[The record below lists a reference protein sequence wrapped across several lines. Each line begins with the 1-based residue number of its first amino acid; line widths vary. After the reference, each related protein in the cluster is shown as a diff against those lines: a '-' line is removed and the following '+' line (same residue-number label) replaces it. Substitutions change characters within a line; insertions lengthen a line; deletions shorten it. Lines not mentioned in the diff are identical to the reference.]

1 MTDQPASPLDQ
12 TFWKEKGGDAWLQL
26 QGLMERLYLPISEA
40 ILDRL
45 NPSAGSRVL
54 DVGCGGGAT
63 TLDLARRLGPD
74 GQAVGVDISQPLLDS
89 ACGQATAAGV
99 DNIEFVQADA
109 QQHDF
114 GPGSF
119 DAVISRFGVMFFSD
133 PDAAFANLRRATK
146 GGGAMVLA
154 CWRRAEDNPLALLP
168 VEAAAPL
175 LPEPPQVTTDGP
187 GRFAFRDPDHVRGIL
202 TRSGWREIDIAPLDV
217 STPLDFDEAMAL
229 STRLGVLATV
239 LPGLDDRLRA
249 QICEAVAAQ
258 LRDHVQDGVIPMSA
272 ACWLVSARA

>member
-1 MTDQPASPLDQ
+1 MTDHPAPPLDHA
-12 TFWKEKGGDAWLQL
+12 FWAQKGGDAWLQL
-26 QGLMERLYLPISEA
+26 QGLMERLYLPISDA

-45 NPSAGSRVL
+45 DPPAGARIL

-63 TLDLARRLGPD
+63 TLALARRLGPD
-74 GQAVGVDISQPLLDS
+74 GQAVGVDISQSLLDS
-89 ACGQATAAGV
+89 ARRQASAAGV
-99 DNIEFVQADA
+99 DNVEFVQADA

-114 GPGSF
+114 HRNSF
-119 DAVISRFGVMFFSD
+119 DAIISRFGVMFFSD
-133 PDAAFANLRRATK
+133 PDAAFANLRRATRY
-146 GGGAMVLA
+146 GGILVMV

-168 VEAAAPL
+168 ADAAAPL
-175 LPEPPQVTTDGP
+175 LSEPPQVTTEGP

-202 TRSGWREIDIAPLDV
+202 TRSGWRDIDITPLDV

-249 QICEAVAAQ
+249 QICEAVAAR
-258 LRDHVQDGVIPMSA
+258 LSDHVQDGVIPMSA
-272 ACWLVSARA
+272 ACWMIVAQA

>member
-12 TFWKEKGGDAWLQL
+12 TFWKQTGGDAWLQL
-26 QGLMERLYLPISEA
+26 QGLMERLYLPISDA

-45 NPSAGSRVL
+45 DPPAGARVL

-63 TLDLARRLGPD
+63 TLALARRLGPD
-74 GQAVGVDISQPLLDS
+74 GQAVGVDISEALLDS
-89 ACGQATAAGV
+89 ARRQATAAGV
-99 DNIEFVQADA
+99 ENIEFVQADA
-109 QQHDF
+109 QAHDF
-114 GPGSF
+114 GQGIF

-133 PDAAFANLRRATK
+133 PDAAFANLRRATRA
-146 GGGAMVLA
+146 GGKMVLV

-168 VEAAAPL
+168 AEAAAPL

-187 GRFAFRDPDHVRGIL
+187 GRFAFQDPDHVRGIL

-217 STPLDFDEAMAL
+217 LTPLDFDEAMAL
-229 STRLGVLATV
+229 STRLGVLAPL
-239 LPGLDDRLRA
+239 LPSLDDGVRA
-249 QICEAVAAQ
+249 QVCEAVATR

-272 ACWLVSARA
+272 ACWMVSARA

>member
-1 MTDQPASPLDQ
+1 MIDQPASPLDQ
-12 TFWKEKGGDAWLQL
+12 TFWKQKGGEAWLQL
-26 QGLMERLYLPISEA
+26 QDLMERLYLPLSDA

-45 NPSAGSRVL
+45 APPAGARIL

-63 TLDLARRLGPD
+63 TLALARRLGPD
-74 GQAVGVDISQPLLDS
+74 GRAVGVDISQSLLDS
-89 ACGQATAAGV
+89 AHRQAAAADV
-99 DNIEFVQADA
+99 DTIEFVQADA
-109 QQHDF
+109 QTHDF
-114 GPGSF
+114 GENSF

-133 PDAAFANLRRATK
+133 PEAAFANLRRATRE
-146 GGGAMVLA
+146 GGSMVLV

-168 VEAAAPL
+168 AEAAAPL

-187 GRFAFRDPDHVRGIL
+187 GRFALRDPDHVRGIL
-202 TRSGWREIDIAPLDV
+202 ARSGWREIDIAPLNV

-239 LPGLDDRLRA
+239 LPGLDDPLRA
-249 QICEAVAAQ
+249 EICEAVAAR